1 MNGQTAKG
9 TLQNRR
15 QTPNAAT
22 RGAGLAS
29 TGSVDTDPLVGV
41 TPQSPSNRTVILKVR
56 LTPAES
62 ALLKD
67 QSARTG
73 RTMSDIF
80 RAAWKKLKIIE
91 LPPADFA
98 ETVVQLRRIGNN
110 LNQVA
115 RAANTGEVHIPEI
128 QTVLKEIVAIDKKL
142 NRILSGGGA

>member
-1 MNGQTAKG
+1 MNGRTAKG

-15 QTPNAAT
+15 QIPITAT

-56 LTPAES
+56 LTPAEA
-62 ALLKD
+62 ALLKE

-73 RTMSDIF
+73 RTMSDVM
-80 RAAWKKLKIIE
+80 RSAWKKLKIIE

>member
-1 MNGQTAKG
+1 MNGLFEG
-9 TLQNRR
+9 VH
-15 QTPNAAT
+15 
-22 RGAGLAS
+22 GLAS

-41 TPQSPSNRTVILKVR
+41 HPQSPSNRTVVLKVR

-73 RTMSDIF
+73 RTMSDVM
-80 RAAWKKLKIIE
+80 RSAWKKLKIIE
-91 LPPADFA
+91 LPPDDFA
-98 ETVVQLRRIGNN
+98 EMVIQLRRIGNN

-115 RAANTGEVHIPEI
+115 RAVNMGEVLIPEI
-128 QTVLKEIVAIDKKL
+128 QTVLKEIVATDKKL